1 MIQQAIAQ
9 LIEGR
14 DLDRETARGVM
25 DQIFTGAA
33 TDAQIGGFLVAL
45 RCKGETVDEIA
56 GLAETMREKATRI
69 TGGREPLIDTCGTGG
84 DGLGTFNISTTVAFV
99 AAGAGLCVAKHGNR
113 AMSSQCGSADVLAA
127 LGVNIEA
134 APDVVSRCLDEA
146 GIGFLF
152 APMLHGAMKHA
163 IGPRRELA
171 TRTVFN
177 ILGPLTNP
185 AGAKRQLIGVFDG
198 GLTSRMA
205 GVLQALGSE
214 RAFVVRGADG
224 LDEITLTGPSTVSEL
239 REGAITTYEVEPAD
253 FGFEAVPPEALKGG
267 TPADNAG
274 ILTAVLDGEAGAA
287 RNVVVMNAAAAIAA
301 GGLTASLEEGAA
313 AAREAIDSGRA
324 RQALQTLVDVSNG

>member
-134 APDVVSRCLDEA
+134 APDVVGRCLDEA